1 MLTEHKKM
9 IIRLCIFFGILLCI
23 LGCIGAKMMTK
34 TPENSFERLPRR
46 SVKITIETSQRQE
59 FFDQLRKYA
68 DKHDFTILI
77 DTRSSGNEDFLI
89 AMYRK
94 DIEISGDNAFYLG
107 EYDLFFY
114 DIYRQPPAPDS
125 VLDDLVNDLQSFIS
139 VIPGVLFSVEG
150 N

>member
-107 EYDLFFY
+107 EYDLF
-114 DIYRQPPAPDS
+114 
-125 VLDDLVNDLQSFIS
+125 
-139 VIPGVLFSVEG
+139 
-150 N
+150 